1 MEHVCASDDIQQL
14 VTSLKGRPKDAKVE
28 LLDSAYWVKG
38 CSSLGLMRYAVLLG
52 VGDKDD
58 QEYCL
63 IDIKEA
69 VGAAAPRAPR
79 AKMPRDNGRRVVE
92 GARHLSPGL
101 GERMVATRFLDHGFL
116 SGNCCP
122 RT

>member
-1 MEHVCASDDIQQL
+1 L

-38 CSSLGLMRYAVLLG
+38 CSSLGLLRYAALLG

-69 VGAAAPRAPR
+69 VGAAAPAWHGRRCPGWAPR
-79 AKMPRDNGRRVVE
+79 GGGRTPAVT
-92 GARHLSPGL
+92 GAG
-101 GERMVATRFLDHGFL
+101 
-116 SGNCCP
+116 
-122 RT
+122 